1 MPIRI
6 RSIDGS
12 FVKEVDVRKI
22 RIKEL
27 LEKLGILIEEYVV
40 VKNGEVTTED
50 DIVED
55 GDEIV
60 LYPVV
65 SGG

>member
-12 FVKEVDVRKI
+12 FVKEVNVRKT

-27 LEKLGILIEEYVV
+27 LEKLGILTEEYVV

>member
-6 RSIDGS
+6 RSLDGS
-12 FVKEVDVRKI
+12 FVKEVNARKI

-50 DIVED
+50 DTVED

>member
-27 LEKLGILIEEYVV
+27 LEKPEGYV
-40 VKNGEVTTED
+40 EPQRYSRPHS
-50 DIVED
+50 D
-55 GDEIV
+55 GGRYRDNRSRNDRFSHR
-60 LYPVV
+60 PRDRR
-65 SGG
+65 